1 MIKTKEDYLKS
12 LRALGHRV
20 YFKGETVSDVTA
32 HPSFAPHINSVAK
45 TYEMALM
52 PEFEDLLTATSH
64 LTGKKINRFTH
75 IHQNVDDLI
84 KKVQMLR
91 LIAHETASCFQRC
104 VGFDGLNATYMTTY
118 DIDEK
123 LGTDYHK
130 RFCEYLKYIQEE
142 NFILVGGMTD
152 PKGDRSKAPSKQADP
167 DMFTRVVE
175 RREDGIVI
183 SGAKAHQTG
192 AVNSHEILVMPTMA
206 LREGDEDYAI
216 TCAVPLNA
224 KGVILIF
231 GRQTNDERKA
241 ESEMDAGNPDFGM
254 VGGEALVV
262 FNQVFVPWDRVF
274 MCGEI
279 DFCGTLVERF
289 ATLHRQNYGG
299 CKGGVSDVLVGACA
313 LACEYQGTMKAS
325 HIKDK
330 LAEMMHLAETLY
342 TGSVACSAMGSKTPS
357 GAYYPDP
364 ILANCTKLNVSR
376 NIYKI
381 AQLAHDVAGGIIATL
396 PAESDLRHPEIGKYI
411 EKYMSGVEGVSTEAR
426 MKILRLIENMTGG
439 TALVESMHGAGSPQ
453 AQKVMYQRL
462 GKIDMKVKW
471 AKKLAGIKE

>member
-1 MIKTKEDYLKS
+1 
-12 LRALGHRV
+12 
-20 YFKGETVSDVTA
+20 
-32 HPSFAPHINSVAK
+32 
-45 TYEMALM
+45 
-52 PEFEDLLTATSH
+52 
-64 LTGKKINRFTH
+64 
-75 IHQNVDDLI
+75 
-84 KKVQMLR
+84 
-91 LIAHETASCFQRC
+91 
-104 VGFDGLNATYMTTY
+104 
-118 DIDEK
+118 
-123 LGTDYHK
+123 
-130 RFCEYLKYIQEE
+130 
-142 NFILVGGMTD
+142 
-152 PKGDRSKAPSKQADP
+152 
-167 DMFTRVVE
+167 
-175 RREDGIVI
+175 
-183 SGAKAHQTG
+183 
-192 AVNSHEILVMPTMA
+192 
-206 LREGDEDYAI
+206 
-216 TCAVPLNA
+216 
-224 KGVILIF
+224 
-231 GRQTNDERKA
+231 
-241 ESEMDAGNPDFGM
+241 MDSGNPDFGM
-254 VGGEALVV
+254 VGGEALIV
-262 FNQVFVPWDRVF
+262 FEQVFVPWDRVF

-299 CKGGVSDVLVGACA
+299 CKGGVSDVLIGACA

-342 TGSVACSAMGSKTPS
+342 TGSVACSAMGSETAS

-462 GKIDMKVKW
+462 GRIDMKVKW
-471 AKKLAGIKE
+471 AKKLAGIED

>member
-12 LRALGHRV
+12 LKDLGHRV
-20 YFKGETVSDVTA
+20 YFKGQTVSDVTA

-64 LTGKKINRFTH
+64 LTGRKINRFTH

-118 DIDEK
+118 DMDEK
-123 LGTDYHK
+123 NGTDYHK

-152 PKGDRSKAPSKQADP
+152 PKGDRSKAPSQQADP

-175 RREDGIVI
+175 KREDGIVL

-192 AVNSHEILVMPTMA
+192 AINSHEILVMPTMA
-206 LREGDEDYAI
+206 LREGDEAYAI

-241 ESEMDAGNPDFGM
+241 ESEMDSGNPDFGM

-262 FNQVFVPWDRVF
+262 FDQVFVPWDRVF

-313 LACEYQGTMKAS
+313 LACEYQGTLKAS

-342 TGSVACSAMGSKTPS
+342 TGSVACSAMGSKTAS

-471 AKKLAGIKE
+471 AKKLAGIEE

>member
-12 LRALGHRV
+12 LRDLGHLV

-91 LIAHETASCFQRC
+91 LIAHETAS
-104 VGFDGLNATYMTTY
+104 GLNATYMTTY

-123 LGTDYHK
+123 HGTDYHK
-130 RFCEYLKYIQEE
+130 RFTEYLKYIQEE

-167 DMFTRVVE
+167 DLFTRVVE
-175 RREDGIVI
+175 RREDGVVI

-241 ESEMDAGNPDFGM
+241 ESKMDSGNPDFGM
-254 VGGEALVV
+254 VGGEALIV
-262 FNQVFVPWDRVF
+262 FDQVFVPWDRVF

-330 LAEMMHLAETLY
+330 LAEMMHLAETVY
-342 TGSVACSAMGSKTPS
+342 TGSVACSAMGSKTAS

-364 ILANCTKLNVSR
+364 VLANCTKLNVSR

-411 EKYMSGVEGVSTEAR
+411 EKYMAGVEGVSTEAR

-462 GKIDMKVKW
+462 GRIDMKVKW